1 MNVLDSTW
9 LGTESCLDSF
19 PFFNREL
26 ANASSVRLLPTQQ
39 LLLAS
44 VPLRC
49 LPVIWCLLDTFCPWT
64 GFLVWSWFMSGE
76 HSAKQLRLT
85 PFSLSSQLFQPRS
98 SAHPFFFFY
107 AASACGRSW
116 PLSLCLM
123 WFMSPVTPSSEHRLF
138 RKHSWSL
145 DMGLESKPPEITCRT
160 LDWAY
165 NKQHLVVLD
174 VTRQSNQSLSFC
186 PLTKTSV
193 DSWQEC
199 HTFRQAQKMT
209 ILEGI

>member
-1 MNVLDSTW
+1 MMFTW
-9 LGTESCLDSF
+9 H
-19 PFFNREL
+19 
-26 ANASSVRLLPTQQ
+26 LLPMDRV
-39 LLLAS
+39 LS
-44 VPLRC
+44 VIMIH
-49 LPVIWCLLDTFCPWT
+49 VWGTFCRAAKA
-64 GFLVWSWFMSGE
+64 
-76 HSAKQLRLT
+76 HSLLT
-85 PFSLSSQLFQPRS
+85 PQPTLPAPLLSPS
-98 SAHPFFFFY
+98 FFFFY

-138 RKHSWSL
+138 HKHSWSL
-145 DMGLESKPPEITCRT
+145 GMGQESKLPETTLRT

-165 NKQHLVVLD
+165 NKQHSVVLD

>member
-19 PFFNREL
+19 PFFNCEL

-64 GFLVWSWFMSGE
+64 GLLVWSWFMSGE

-85 PFSLSSQLFQPRS
+85 PFSLSSQLFQPHS
-98 SAHPFFFFY
+98 SAHPFFLL
-107 AASACGRSW
+107 CC
-116 PLSLCLM
+116 LSLWEILITV
-123 WFMSPVTPSSEHRLF
+123 SLPYVIYEPSDTKF
-138 RKHSWSL
+138 RTQIVPQALLKPRHGPGEQASRDNLQDIGLSL
-145 DMGLESKPPEITCRT
+145 
-160 LDWAY
+160 
-165 NKQHLVVLD
+165 Q
-174 VTRQSNQSLSFC
+174 
-186 PLTKTSV
+186 
-193 DSWQEC
+193 
-199 HTFRQAQKMT
+199 
-209 ILEGI
+209 